1 ISYTSHYS
9 ACNTS
14 DIFKTGHHHM
24 YSWQLANFQL
34 ARSSNPVPLK
44 DKRRVLSVP
53 VTECSIIGIPKNL
66 QKDWSPLYKKAR
78 IAPLI
83 EDYPFNIPHGFMAPL
98 PQPEVGIDN
107 LLESVVD
114 MAMIIEPTKDDL
126 VVHTVSPY
134 CPVPDIFIPHKYRNI
149 IPPNPLFDDNDS
161 FITPGSQEWFTFMY
175 NLEKNMSQEDRAIA
189 IEAIVYEKHVDLR
202 RLDQSRK
209 RDAHLYYHKTR
220 PQSSG
225 ILYSHKSSMIYAD
238 IHSPYTFDDS
248 KLIESRPNKRDV
260 DHNRDPYDLIYRK
273 PSRQD
278 SLSVFDSTVAGSVK

>member
-1 ISYTSHYS
+1 MWYSLSPKQSNYTRTNLHTQTYYTIDGSIRKLKPLLS
-9 ACNTS
+9 SN
-14 DIFKTGHHHM
+14 
-24 YSWQLANFQL
+24 SWQLANFQL

-202 RLDQSRK
+202 RLLEDNERERLKKEQ
-209 RDAHLYYHKTR
+209 DAIIQAHDEAQRLKNVQQALYHGTTPKYLPWRTGLSNKLTR
-220 PQSSG
+220 PVFSSWLA
-225 ILYSHKSSMIYAD
+225 IK
-238 IHSPYTFDDS
+238 
-248 KLIESRPNKRDV
+248 
-260 DHNRDPYDLIYRK
+260 
-273 PSRQD
+273 
-278 SLSVFDSTVAGSVK
+278 

>member
-1 ISYTSHYS
+1 
-9 ACNTS
+9 
-14 DIFKTGHHHM
+14 M

-202 RLDQSRK
+202 RLLEDNERERLKKEQ
-209 RDAHLYYHKTR
+209 DAIIQAHDEAQRLKNVQQALYHGTTPKYLPWRTGLSNKLT
-220 PQSSG
+220 SYF
-225 ILYSHKSSMIYAD
+225 IVINLANETL
-238 IHSPYTFDDS
+238 TFIII
-248 KLIESRPNKRDV
+248 KHVL
-260 DHNRDPYDLIYRK
+260 
-273 PSRQD
+273 SRQGF
-278 SLSVFDSTVAGSVK
+278 SIVTKVL